1 MSLALEETEKHL
13 SNLVAGHVIALHMA
27 ILGEFEF
34 SVNGKALF
42 DTLQAWCYN
51 CSERLSERGEMLSDP
66 GSDRR
71 AQLIRFCQEL
81 LGNRRLII
89 ASNRGPVQYN
99 VAEDGTLEALRGGG
113 GVVTALSSLGRY
125 VKDFTWVCC
134 TLGKGDRRAA
144 KAAKS
149 RRFRLPLEEQN
160 SYLRFVAP
168 PEKAYHKYYNIVC
181 NSLLWL
187 LQHYMYDSYRSPT
200 IDNRLYDAWQNG
212 YVPVNRAFAEAI
224 IAEAKKG
231 DAPPL
236 IMLHDYQLYLVTG
249 HVRSQMPEV
258 ILQHF
263 VHIPWPDAR
272 YWQLLPSM
280 MYRSILE
287 SLCAAD
293 IVGLQTGRDAR
304 NFLEICEFALPGA
317 EVDWQSHT
325 INWNGRRIRVASYP
339 ISIDVANLMTL
350 ACSTQVQEYE
360 EQLRPY
366 LGEQTIV
373 RVDRVDPSK
382 NIIRGLRAFRILLQ
396 RHPQF
401 RGKVKLIFFLV
412 PSRSGVKLY
421 QRYAQEVMEL
431 VAAINAKYEDEE
443 WQPVKVFYE
452 NNYPQAIAGLRHYDV
467 LLVNS
472 VLDGMNLV
480 AKEGP
485 IVNTRDGVLILSEG
499 AGAHEQLGAS
509 ALSVA
514 PADLEGTAQ
523 ALYAALTMPLEER
536 KRRAAALRKA
546 IEAEDITLWLYRQFE
561 DIKALTQK
569 QPVKAK

>member
-1 MSLALEETEKHL
+1 
-13 SNLVAGHVIALHMA
+13 MA

-42 DTLQAWCYN
+42 DTLPAWCYN
-51 CSERLSERGEMLSDP
+51 CNQRGSEQEAMLSDP

-71 AQLIRFCQEL
+71 AQLVRFCQEL
-81 LGNRRLII
+81 FRSRHLII

-99 VAEDGTLEALRGGG
+99 VAEDGELEVCRGGG
-113 GVVTALSSLGRY
+113 GVVTVLSSFGRY
-125 VKDFTWVCC
+125 IKDYTWVCC
-134 TLGKGDRRAA
+134 ALCEGDRLAAQRA
-144 KAAKS
+144 
-149 RRFRLPLEEQN
+149 RNNRFRLPLEGQKA
-160 SYLRFVAP
+160 YLRFVIP
-168 PEKAYHKYYNIVC
+168 PENAYHKYYNIFC

-187 LQHYMYDSYRSPT
+187 LQHYMCDSSRSPT
-200 IDNRLYDAWQNG
+200 VDNRVYDAWQNG
-212 YVPVNRAFAEAI
+212 YVSVNRAIAEAI
-224 IAEAKKG
+224 IAEAQKA
-231 DAPPL
+231 DSPPVV
-236 IMLHDYQLYLVTG
+236 MVHDYQLYLVAG
-249 HVRSQMPEV
+249 YIRSQMPEA

-263 VHIPWPDAR
+263 IHIPWPDAR
-272 YWQLLPSM
+272 YWQLLPST

-287 SLCAAD
+287 SLCSAD
-293 IVGLQTGRDAR
+293 IVGLQTRRDAH
-304 NFLEICEFALPGA
+304 NFLHTCEFALPGA
-317 EVDWQSHT
+317 EVDRQSQT
-325 INWNGRRIRVASYP
+325 INWNGHRTTVVSYP
-339 ISIDVANLMTL
+339 ISIDVANLETL
-350 ACSTQVQEYE
+350 AHSPQVQEYE
-360 EQLRPY
+360 EKLHPY
-366 LGEQTIV
+366 FAGQTIV
-373 RVDRVDPSK
+373 RVDRTDPSK
-382 NIIRGLRAFRILLQ
+382 NIVRGLRAFRILLERQ
-396 RHPQF
+396 PQF
-401 RGKVKLIFFLV
+401 RGKVRLIFFLV

-431 VAAINAKYEDEE
+431 VAAINAKYGDEE

-467 LLVNS
+467 LLVNP

-546 IEAEDITLWLYRQFE
+546 IEAEDITFWLYRQFE

-569 QPVKAK
+569 QPVKAR

>member
-1 MSLALEETEKHL
+1 
-13 SNLVAGHVIALHMA
+13 
-27 ILGEFEF
+27 
-34 SVNGKALF
+34 
-42 DTLQAWCYN
+42 
-51 CSERLSERGEMLSDP
+51 MLSDP
-66 GSDRR
+66 GCDRR
-71 AQLIRFCQEL
+71 TQLIRLCQEL
-81 LGNRRLII
+81 LSNRHLII

-113 GVVTALSSLGRY
+113 GVVTALSSFAHY
-125 VKDFTWVCC
+125 VKDVTWVCC
-134 TLGKGDRRAA
+134 TLSEGDRRAA
-144 KAAKS
+144 EAAGN

-160 SYLRFVAP
+160 SYLHFVTP
-168 PEKAYHKYYNIVC
+168 PENAYHKYYNIVC

-187 LQHYMYDSYRSPT
+187 LQHYMYDSSRSPN
-200 IDNRLYDAWQNG
+200 IDNKLYDAWGNG
-212 YVPVNRAFAEAI
+212 YVEVNRAFAEAI
-224 IAEAKKG
+224 IAEAEEG

-236 IMLHDYQLYLVTG
+236 VMLHDYQLYLVAG
-249 HVRSQMPEV
+249 YIRSQMPEA
-258 ILQHF
+258 ILQYF
-263 VHIPWPDAR
+263 IHIPWPDAR
-272 YWQLLPSM
+272 YWQLVPIV

-293 IVGLQTGRDAR
+293 IVGLQTGRDVD

-325 INWNGRRIRVASYP
+325 INWNGRRTKVASYP
-339 ISIDVANLMTL
+339 ISIDVSELRTL
-350 ACSTQVQEYE
+350 AYSTQVQEYE
-360 EQLRPY
+360 EKLRPY
-366 LGEQTIV
+366 FEGQTIV
-373 RVDRVDPSK
+373 RVDRTDPSK

-396 RHPQF
+396 RYPQF
-401 RGKVKLIFFLV
+401 RGKVKLIFYLV

-421 QRYAQEVMEL
+421 QRYAQEIMEL
-431 VAAINAKYEDEE
+431 VAAINAKYGDEE

-467 LLVNS
+467 LLVNP

-536 KRRAAALRKA
+536 KRRAEALRKA
-546 IEAEDITLWLYRQFE
+546 IEDEDITLWLYRQFE
-561 DIKALTQK
+561 DIKVLIQK
-569 QPVKAK
+569 QPPKAR